1 MAVRLSRRLS
11 ALAEMVTFG
20 NRLADIGTDHGY
32 IPIYLVSE
40 GKIPSALAMDVKK
53 GPLER
58 AREHVAEYQLQSQIT
73 LRLSDG
79 VQELR
84 KNEADTV
91 LIAGMGGGL
100 VQKILSEGS
109 RQLEDVQ
116 ELILQPQSEIQ
127 QVRCYLRTH
136 GWKITEEDMIEED
149 GKFYPM
155 MKVVR
160 GQAEPLEREEQTM
173 QDFFGPILLSR
184 KHPVLLQWIC
194 REQEISERILEQLQQ
209 QAHKEN
215 IKVRCQ
221 QIQEKLHLLSEVKL
235 RF

>member
-109 RQLEDVQ
+109 QQLEDVQ

-173 QDFFGPILLSR
+173 QDFFGPILLLR

-221 QIQEKLHLLSEVKL
+221 QIQEKLHLLSEAQL

>member
-40 GKIPSALAMDVKK
+40 GKIPSALAMDVKR

-58 AREHVAEYQLQSQIT
+58 AREHVEEYQLQSRIT

-136 GWKITEEDMIEED
+136 GWMITEEDMIEED

-160 GQAEPLEREEQTM
+160 GQAESLEREEQTM

-209 QAHKEN
+209 QEHKEN

-221 QIQEKLHLLSEVKL
+221 QIQEKLHLLSEAKL